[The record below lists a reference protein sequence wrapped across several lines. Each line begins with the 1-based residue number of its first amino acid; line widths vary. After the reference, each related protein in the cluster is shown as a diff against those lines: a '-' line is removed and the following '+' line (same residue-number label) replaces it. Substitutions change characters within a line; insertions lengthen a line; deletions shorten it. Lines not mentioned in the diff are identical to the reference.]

1 MNRFAVDVV
10 QFDSRLETDDDDDP
24 VERMADAVASS
35 EAELIVFPE
44 LATTGYHV
52 FDALDD
58 VAEPVPGPTTDVL
71 GAAAGDA
78 ESHVLFGMP
87 VRSCEVVSN
96 AAVWL
101 DSDGT
106 VRAQYDKRHLW
117 GDERTAFTPGETY
130 VAVDAP
136 FGRVGIQVCY
146 DLNFPAA
153 SAALARAECDVVVN
167 LSAWTVRMER
177 DWHTLLPARAVEQGA
192 YVVGCNRAGL
202 EAGNSFCGQSTV
214 IEPDG
219 ATVVKMGDAPG
230 RVSVTLDP
238 GVVDAERARNPM
250 RTDRPTVDADLTV
263 Q

>member
-71 GAAAGDA
+71 GAAAADA

-101 DSDGT
+101 
-106 VRAQYDKRHLW
+106 
-117 GDERTAFTPGETY
+117 E
-130 VAVDAP
+130 
-136 FGRVGIQVCY
+136 
-146 DLNFPAA
+146 
-153 SAALARAECDVVVN
+153 
-167 LSAWTVRMER
+167 
-177 DWHTLLPARAVEQGA
+177 
-192 YVVGCNRAGL
+192 
-202 EAGNSFCGQSTV
+202 
-214 IEPDG
+214 
-219 ATVVKMGDAPG
+219 
-230 RVSVTLDP
+230 
-238 GVVDAERARNPM
+238 
-250 RTDRPTVDADLTV
+250 
-263 Q
+263 

>member
-1 MNRFAVDVV
+1 MNRFTVDVV
-10 QFDSRLETDDDDDP
+10 QFDSRLEADDDDP

-35 EAELIVFPE
+35 GADLIVFPE

-71 GAAAGDA
+71 GGAAA
-78 ESHVLFGMP
+78 ESGTHVLFGMP
-87 VRSCEVVSN
+87 VRSGDVLSN

-101 DSDGT
+101 DSDGA

-117 GDERTAFTPGETY
+117 GDERTAFAPGETY
-130 VAVDAP
+130 VVVDAP
-136 FGRVGIQVCY
+136 FGRVGVQVCY

-153 SAALARAECDVVVN
+153 SAALARAECDLVVN

-202 EAGNSFCGQSTV
+202 EAGDSFCGRSTV
-214 IEPDG
+214 VEPDG
-219 ATVVKMGDAPG
+219 TTVVEMGDAPG

-238 GVVDAERARNPM
+238 GVVAAERARNPM
-250 RTDRPTVDADLTV
+250 RTDRPTTDAGFTV
-263 Q
+263 R

>member
-1 MNRFAVDVV
+1 MNRFTVDVV
-10 QFDSRLETDDDDDP
+10 QFDSRLGADDDDP

-58 VAEPVPGPTTDVL
+58 VAESVPGPTTDVL
-71 GAAAGDA
+71 GTAAAEAGT
-78 ESHVLFGMP
+78 HVLFGMP
-87 VRSCEVVSN
+87 VRNGDVVSN

-101 DSDGT
+101 DADGA
-106 VRAQYDKRHLW
+106 VRTQYDKRHLW
-117 GDERTAFTPGETY
+117 GDERTSFTPGETY

-136 FGRVGIQVCY
+136 FGRVGLQICY

-153 SAALARAECDVVVN
+153 SAALARAECDLVVN

-202 EAGNSFCGQSTV
+202 EAGNSFCGRSTV
-214 IEPDG
+214 VEPDG
-219 ATVVKMGDAPG
+219 ATVVEMGDAPG
-230 RVSVTLDP
+230 RVSVTLNP
-238 GVVDAERARNPM
+238 GVVAAERARNPM
-250 RTDRPTVDADLTV
+250 RTDRPTADAEHTV